1 VTDKIR
7 GTKITAGNRANTAH
21 GTIMGHVD
29 FSEGEVVE
37 GEDLVGDVDMAGGI
51 MTTIA
56 EGQMGETR
64 MAPEIRRRRKSH
76 GRLGLCCV

>member
-7 GTKITAGNRANTAH
+7 ETKITAGNRANTAN

-37 GEDLVGDVDMAGGI
+37 GVGLVGDVDMAAGI
-51 MTTIA
+51 MTTIVG
-56 EGQMGETR
+56 GQMGEIR
-64 MAPEIRRRRKSH
+64 MEVGMRRRRRSH

>member
-7 GTKITAGNRANTAH
+7 ETKITAGNRAITAH
-21 GTIMGHVD
+21 GTIMGPVD
-29 FSEGEVVE
+29 FSDGEVVE
-37 GEDLVGDVDMAGGI
+37 GVDLVADVDTGEGI

-56 EGQMGETR
+56 EGQMGGIR
-64 MAPEIRRRRKSH
+64 MALEMRRRRKSH

>member
-7 GTKITAGNRANTAH
+7 ETKITAGNRANTAN

-37 GEDLVGDVDMAGGI
+37 VVGMVGVVDMGGGI

-56 EGQMGETR
+56 GGQRREIR
-64 MAPEIRRRRKSH
+64 MELGMRRRRKSH

>member
-7 GTKITAGNRANTAH
+7 ETKITAGNRANTAN

-37 GEDLVGDVDMAGGI
+37 GVGMVGDVDMAEGI
-51 MTTIA
+51 LRTIA
-56 EGQMGETR
+56 EGQMGGVR
-64 MAPEIRRRRKSH
+64 MALEMRQRRKSH

>member
-7 GTKITAGNRANTAH
+7 ETKITAGNRAISAH
-21 GTIMGHVD
+21 GTIMGLVD
-29 FSEGEVVE
+29 FSVGEVVE
-37 GEDLVGDVDMAGGI
+37 DVGMVGDVDMGGGI

-56 EGQMGETR
+56 GGLMGEIR
-64 MAPEIRRRRKSH
+64 MGPGMRQRRKSH

>member
-7 GTKITAGNRANTAH
+7 ETKITAGNRANTAN
-21 GTIMGHVD
+21 GTIMGPVD

-37 GEDLVGDVDMAGGI
+37 GVGMVGDVDMGGGI

-56 EGQMGETR
+56 GGQRGEIRMGPG
-64 MAPEIRRRRKSH
+64 MRRRRKSH

>member
-7 GTKITAGNRANTAH
+7 ETKTTAGNRAISAH

-29 FSEGEVVE
+29 FSEGEVV
-37 GEDLVGDVDMAGGI
+37 GGVGLVGDVDMGGGI

-56 EGQMGETR
+56 GGQMGGIR
-64 MAPEIRRRRKSH
+64 MAPEMCRRRKSH

>member
-7 GTKITAGNRANTAH
+7 ETKITVGNRANTVH
-21 GTIMGHVD
+21 GTIMGRVD

-37 GEDLVGDVDMAGGI
+37 GVGMAGDEDMAGGI

-56 EGQMGETR
+56 EGQMGGIR
-64 MAPEIRRRRKSH
+64 MVPEMRRRRKSH

>member
-7 GTKITAGNRANTAH
+7 ETKITAGNRANTAN

-37 GEDLVGDVDMAGGI
+37 GVGMVGDVDMGGGI
-51 MTTIA
+51 MIIIVG
-56 EGQMGETR
+56 GQMGEIR
-64 MAPEIRRRRKSH
+64 MELGMRQRRKSL

>member
-7 GTKITAGNRANTAH
+7 ETKITVGNRANTVH
-21 GTIMGHVD
+21 GTIMGRVD

-37 GEDLVGDVDMAGGI
+37 GVGMAGDVDMAGGI

-56 EGQMGETR
+56 GGQMGVVR
-64 MAPEIRRRRKSH
+64 MALEMRRRRKSH
-76 GRLGLCCV
+76 GRLDLCCV

>member
-7 GTKITAGNRANTAH
+7 ETKTTVGNRANTVH
-21 GTIMGHVD
+21 GTIMGRAD

-37 GEDLVGDVDMAGGI
+37 GVGMAGDVDMAGGI

-56 EGQMGETR
+56 EGQMGGIR
-64 MAPEIRRRRKSH
+64 MALEMRRRRKSH

>member
-7 GTKITAGNRANTAH
+7 ETKITAGNRANMAH
-21 GTIMGHVD
+21 GTIMDHVD

-37 GEDLVGDVDMAGGI
+37 GEGLVGDVDMAGGI

-56 EGQMGETR
+56 GGQMGGTR
-64 MAPEIRRRRKSH
+64 MAPEMRRRRKSH
-76 GRLGLCCV
+76 GRRGLCCV

>member
-7 GTKITAGNRANTAH
+7 ETKITAGNRANTAK

-37 GEDLVGDVDMAGGI
+37 VVGLVGDVDMAGGI

-56 EGQMGETR
+56 EGQMGGIR
-64 MAPEIRRRRKSH
+64 MGPEMRRRRRSH

>member
-7 GTKITAGNRANTAH
+7 ETKTTVGNRANTVH
-21 GTIMGHVD
+21 GTIMGRVD

-37 GEDLVGDVDMAGGI
+37 GVGMAGDVDMAGGI

-56 EGQMGETR
+56 GGLMGEIR
-64 MAPEIRRRRKSH
+64 MGPGMRRQRKSH
-76 GRLGLCCV
+76 GRLGLFCV

>member
-7 GTKITAGNRANTAH
+7 ETKITAGNRANTAH

-37 GEDLVGDVDMAGGI
+37 GVGLVGDVDMDGGI

-56 EGQMGETR
+56 GGQRGEIRMGPG
-64 MAPEIRRRRKSH
+64 MRRRRKSH

>member
-7 GTKITAGNRANTAH
+7 ETKITAGNRANTAN

-29 FSEGEVVE
+29 FSEGVVVE
-37 GEDLVGDVDMAGGI
+37 GVGMEGDEDMGGGI
-51 MTTIA
+51 MTTIVG
-56 EGQMGETR
+56 GQMGEIR
-64 MAPEIRRRRKSH
+64 MEVGMRRRRKSH